1 VDVARRQ
8 GARVHECLALLT
20 RAKVARSGS
29 AISAEVAADLG
40 AALTLVREVGALTY
54 EPFIR
59 EELGRLRKDDTELL
73 EAARLYK
80 TIGAT
85 GHAHRLEAAW
95 K

>member
-1 VDVARRQ
+1 
-8 GARVHECLALLT
+8 
-20 RAKVARSGS
+20 VARSGS